1 MIKRQSFLLRGI
13 FVAKGYKGMAADARA
28 LAAYVK
34 LLRAGE
40 DISREATRPLALYNL
55 TPSQFGVLEALYN
68 AGPQSLTDL
77 ARRILKTSGN
87 LTVVVENLEKRRL
100 VRRKPGSR
108 DRRVITVAL
117 TPKGRALVGSLSPG
131 HAAAIVGIM
140 ARLSAA
146 EQEALGKL
154 CAKLSAANGAPN
166 RR

>member
-1 MIKRQSFLLRGI
+1 M
-13 FVAKGYKGMAADARA
+13 AKGYKGMAADVRA

-40 DISREATRPLALYNL
+40 SISREATRPLALYDL

-68 AGPQSLTDL
+68 AGPQCLSDL

-100 VRRKPGSR
+100 VRRKTGGR
-108 DRRVITVAL
+108 DRRFITVAL
-117 TPKGRALVGSLSPG
+117 TAKGRNLVRALVPG
-131 HAAAIVGIM
+131 HAAAIVGVM

-146 EQEALGKL
+146 EQESLGKL
-154 CAKLSAANGAPN
+154 CAKLTGTNGPSKS
-166 RR
+166 R